1 MNTQANVIS
10 GSFRRN
16 WVVRILSGIRNW
28 HLRQR
33 AMQELAAMPDS
44 LLNDL
49 GISRY
54 QIADVVNQRGAFA
67 KLPAASTSTSTA
79 VVAPLTKAAA

>member
-1 MNTQANVIS
+1 MNNQANVVS

-16 WVVRILSGIRNW
+16 WVARSLSSFQNWNLRRRAIR
-28 HLRQR
+28 
-33 AMQELAAMPDS
+33 ELSAMPDS
-44 LLNDL
+44 LLSDL

-54 QIADVVNQRGAFA
+54 EIADVVNQRGAFA
-67 KLPAASTSTSTA
+67 KLPAPSSSTA

>member
-1 MNTQANVIS
+1 MNNQANVVS
-10 GSFRRN
+10 GDFRRN
-16 WVVRILSGIRNW
+16 WVARSLSSLQNWNARRRAIR
-28 HLRQR
+28 
-33 AMQELAAMPDS
+33 ELSAMPDS

-54 QIADVVNQRGAFA
+54 EIADVVNQRGAFA
-67 KLPAASTSTSTA
+67 KLPTLSTPTA